1 MHVHACCHVISKNY
15 ATFLSPTQT
24 PLCDERDKHGVAE
37 DMHKGQCVYPV
48 AYMPPP
54 LPTAIDNIV
63 CG

>member
-24 PLCDERDKHGVAE
+24 PLCDERDKHGVGSSFLAAAE

-48 AYMPPP
+48 ASYMPPRSY
-54 LPTAIDNIV
+54 
-63 CG
+63 